1 LKRLKV
7 GVIGAGSWGKNHL
20 RVFSELETAE
30 LVAVC
35 DREEAR
41 AKSLGERYGIA
52 YYSRFKDLLEREAV
66 EAVTICTPT
75 ITHFEIAFE
84 SIERGRHVFVE
95 KPMVSTSEEAERLL
109 TKAEEK
115 GVKLMVGFIER
126 FNPGVQRVKSL
137 IESGVFGEVVLAFA
151 RRVGRWPERI
161 GDVGVVKDTA
171 IHDLDIMRFIFEQ
184 EPRSLYARMGSL
196 GHRYEDYA
204 QIMLGFHGIQTGF
217 IEANWLTPQKKRTL
231 TVTCENAI
239 VTLDYLTQK
248 ISVEDV
254 YGLRDVSSKW
264 EEPLMREL
272 RDFVESVVK
281 DRTPSVTGMDGL
293 KALTLAELAIASA
306 EKNTVITSANPPE

>member
-1 LKRLKV
+1 LKRVKV

-41 AKSLGERYGIA
+41 AKNLSERYGIT
-52 YYSRFKDLLEREAV
+52 YYLHFRDLLKREEV

-75 ITHFEIAFE
+75 TTHFKIALE
-84 SIERGRHVFVE
+84 AVELGKHVFVE
-95 KPMVSTSEEAERLL
+95 KPMVSTSEEARRLL
-109 TKAEEK
+109 AKAEEK
-115 GVKLMVGFIER
+115 GVNLMVGFIER
-126 FNPGVQRVKSL
+126 FNPGVQKVKSL
-137 IESGVFGEVVLAFA
+137 IKSNIFGNVVLAFA

-184 EPRSLYARMGSL
+184 EPQSIYARMGSL
-196 GHRYEDYA
+196 GHRFEDYA

-217 IEANWLTPQKKRTL
+217 IEANWLTPKKKRTL

-239 VTLDYLTQK
+239 VSLDYLTQK
-248 ISVEDV
+248 ITVEDV
-254 YGLRDVSSKW
+254 YGLRDVSPNW
-264 EEPLMREL
+264 DEPLMLEL
-272 RDFVESVVK
+272 QDFVESILE
-281 DRTPSVTGMDGL
+281 DRAPSVTGMDGL
-293 KALTLAELAIASA
+293 NALNLAELAIASA
-306 EKNTVITSANPPE
+306 EKNAVINL